1 MRCEC
6 GLERQRNSSTEGV
19 CGAEGFDHYEEYCCN
34 CMQKCFNW
42 VDYDVEACRQ
52 CKARREAEKKEGK

>member
-42 VDYDVEACRQ
+42 VDYDAEACRQ
-52 CKARREAEKKEGK
+52 CKARRDAEKKEGK